1 MTPQYVKNARF
12 RLSKGSDDGTVT
24 ASRRFR
30 GFTSS
35 ICQLEDLP
43 ICSIEMAETILVVDD
58 EPDLLE
64 LVRVNL
70 SQSGYR
76 VETVMTGSEVLDA
89 VRRTRPSLLILD
101 LMLPDL
107 SGTEVCR
114 RLRAES
120 DTRDLPIIML
130 TAKADEVDRVVGFE
144 VGADDYVTKPF
155 SPRELGL
162 RVAAVLRRR
171 AGSASGESS
180 LAHANLRLDVDR
192 HRCYVDDREVDLTA
206 KEFDLLRCL
215 MARPGRVLSRDQLL
229 DQVWDSGITVTSRT
243 IDTHLKRLREKLG
256 RAGDLI
262 ETVRGVGYR
271 FAE

>member
-1 MTPQYVKNARF
+1 M
-12 RLSKGSDDGTVT
+12 GD
-24 ASRRFR
+24 
-30 GFTSS
+30 
-35 ICQLEDLP
+35 
-43 ICSIEMAETILVVDD
+43 TILVVDD

-70 SQSGYR
+70 SQAGYV
-76 VETVMTGSEVLDA
+76 VETAMTGSEVLEA
-89 VRRTRPSLLILD
+89 VRRTRPALLVLD

-114 RLRAES
+114 RLRSEP

-171 AGSASGESS
+171 STTRTNEPP

-192 HRCYVDDREVDLTA
+192 HRCFVDEEEVILTA
-206 KEFDLLRCL
+206 KEFDLLKCL
-215 MARPGRVLSRDQLL
+215 MTRRGRVLSRDQLL
-229 DQVWDSGITVTSRT
+229 EQVWESGITVTSRT